1 MGVQVPDQQPPQ
13 QGGPSR
19 GLLIVSA
26 VALSIAIAGVAFGI
40 GRLTAPTDETDA
52 APKLITT
59 TTAAIVIETV
69 GEPLDWSESGDF
81 GERWPVTLVEHEGM
95 VYFFGSPGLPF
106 GPTTPEGSGLDAWA
120 SENGSDWE
128 SLGSV
133 ISAPALVRN
142 VVSTPQ
148 GLIAIGTGAG
158 GAPFVWRSPDARQ
171 WSASQLPDDGAS
183 QPGTQTDLS
192 AAGANDEVVVVFGN
206 SWFDP
211 DQVILDAVGEDFPSY
226 GMSYGGPSGPFTLYG
241 PLGIPVFTATADE
254 LGLTDDQLSLLFGDQ
269 GQEGSTVWRS
279 TDGASWI
286 TSEFDGGHVMSV
298 TTNEDGELVALGY
311 GMFGMEAWT
320 STDGVVWTS
329 QSAVGEVDS
338 LTPWNDGLGAS
349 RYLGRSAQLVY
360 SDNGEDWETLG
371 TEELLPDEL
380 SWSYYPLAAGE
391 AGIAAVGH
399 GYDESM
405 DFDFA
410 GPEPIV
416 LEESGYTLTIDQERG
431 SLIVADG
438 NTEVL
443 RLLMHSEQVHDEIV
457 VDFPARTMTFLDPES
472 GEALMTFTFDEL
484 EEAEQASFEGMEEGM
499 DQQVF
504 LFSPD
509 GSAWSVQDVAD
520 FTGNEGSI
528 DAMLVADDRVVAI
541 VAEHS
546 AIFPGPPSLPYVRI
560 WTGLVP

>member
-1 MGVQVPDQQPPQ
+1 VHRSCGNRQTHVN
-13 QGGPSR
+13 
-19 GLLIVSA
+19 
-26 VALSIAIAGVAFGI
+26 
-40 GRLTAPTDETDA
+40 GRQ
-52 APKLITT
+52 
-59 TTAAIVIETV
+59 
-69 GEPLDWSESGDF
+69 
-81 GERWPVTLVEHEGM
+81 
-95 VYFFGSPGLPF
+95 
-106 GPTTPEGSGLDAWA
+106 A
-120 SENGSDWE
+120 SC
-128 SLGSV
+128 
-133 ISAPALVRN
+133 
-142 VVSTPQ
+142 
-148 GLIAIGTGAG
+148 
-158 GAPFVWRSPDARQ
+158 
-171 WSASQLPDDGAS
+171 
-183 QPGTQTDLS
+183 QT
-192 AAGANDEVVVVFGN
+192 N
-206 SWFDP
+206 
-211 DQVILDAVGEDFPSY
+211 
-226 GMSYGGPSGPFTLYG
+226 
-241 PLGIPVFTATADE
+241 
-254 LGLTDDQLSLLFGDQ
+254 
-269 GQEGSTVWRS
+269 
-279 TDGASWI
+279 GASWI

-338 LTPWNDGLGAS
+338 LTPWNDGLVAS
-349 RYLGRSAQLVY
+349 RYLGRSAQIVY

-380 SWSYYPLAAGE
+380 SWSYYPLAAGG

-416 LEESGYTLTIDQERG
+416 LEENGYTLTIDQERG

-443 RLLMHSEQVHDEIV
+443 RLFMHSEQVHDEIV

-541 VAEHS
+541 VVGNSES
-546 AIFPGPPSLPYVRI
+546 FVGPPEIPYVKI